1 MASLVMK
8 PSTPI
13 LQVLVVDDS
22 AVVRQ
27 TLAAILQSQPG
38 IRVTVAADAVIAL
51 ERLRRQ
57 RADVIVLDLE
67 MPRMDGLTFLRTLMR
82 TDPVPV
88 VVCSGRVGGGT
99 SDAMRA
105 LQEGAVEL
113 IAKPRA
119 GVRGFLEESAVLI
132 VDAVRAAAQTTMRP
146 RPGAAVRRVSHPRPR
161 GTAPRVVAIGAST
174 GGTEA
179 LRLLLGAL
187 PADMCGIAVVQHM
200 PSPFTRQFA
209 EHLNVISALN
219 VREAVHGEELCS
231 GTALISPGDRHMT
244 LRSHGTRLVVALHDG
259 PLVSRHRPSVDV
271 LFRSVAE
278 AAGPSAVGVILTG
291 MGSDG
296 ASGLLDMR
304 NAGAAT
310 IAQDEES
317 CVVFGMPREAI
328 TCGAVQAVLPL
339 DAIPAA
345 LAAAVTPRGIAR
357 VDSRHP
363 LDR

>member
-1 MASLVMK
+1 MRPPLH
-8 PSTPI
+8 
-13 LQVLVVDDS
+13 VLVVDDS

-27 TLAAILQSQPG
+27 TLRAILQSQPD
-38 IRVTVAADAVIAL
+38 IRVTVAADAVIAQ

-82 TDPVPV
+82 VDPVPV

-99 SDAMRA
+99 SDAMQA
-105 LQEGAVEL
+105 LREGAVEL
-113 IAKPRA
+113 IAKPRV

-132 VDAVRAAAQTTMRP
+132 VDAVRAAAQTTLRR
-146 RPGAAVRRVSHPRPR
+146 RPGSAPREVRPLRHHA
-161 GTAPRVVAIGAST
+161 TAPRVVAIGAST
-174 GGTEA
+174 GGTDA
-179 LRLLLGAL
+179 LRALLGAL
-187 PADMCGIAVVQHM
+187 PADMCAVAVVQHM

-209 EHLNVISALN
+209 EHLNEVSPLV
-219 VREAVHGEELCS
+219 VREAVDGDELRN
-231 GTALISPGDRHMT
+231 GTALVAPGDRHMT
-244 LRSHGTRLVVALHDG
+244 VRSSGTRMVVALHDG

-278 AAGPSAVGVILTG
+278 TIGASAVGVILTG
-291 MGSDG
+291 MGADG
-296 ASGLLDMR
+296 ATGLLEMR
-304 NAGAAT
+304 KAGATT

-328 TCGAVQAVLPL
+328 ARGAVEAVLPL

-345 LAAAVTPRGIAR
+345 LAAAVTAPAAGRR
-357 VDSRHP
+357 CK
-363 LDR
+363 

>member
-1 MASLVMK
+1 M
-8 PSTPI
+8 STPAAP
-13 LQVLVVDDS
+13 LHVLVVDDS

-27 TLAAILQSQPG
+27 TLAAILQSQPD
-38 IRVTVAADAVIAL
+38 IRVTVASDAVFAL
-51 ERLRRQ
+51 ERLQRQ

-82 TDPVPV
+82 ADPVPV

-99 SDAMRA
+99 SDALRA
-105 LQEGAVEL
+105 LHEGAVEL
-113 IAKPRA
+113 IAKPRV

-132 VDAVRAAAQTTMRP
+132 VDAVRAAAQTTLRR
-146 RPGAAVRRVSHPRPR
+146 RPGAVARRPTRLHPH
-161 GTAPRVVAIGAST
+161 TAAPRVVAIGAST

-179 LRLLLGAL
+179 LRTLLGAL

-209 EHLNVISALN
+209 EHLNEVSALQ
-219 VREAVHGEELCS
+219 VREAVHGDELRS
-231 GTALISPGDRHMT
+231 GTALVAPGDRHMT
-244 LRSHGTRLVVALHDG
+244 LRSSGTRLVVELHDG

-278 AAGPSAVGVILTG
+278 SARSSAVGVILTG
-291 MGSDG
+291 MGADG
-296 ASGLLDMR
+296 ATGLLEMR
-304 NAGAAT
+304 KAGATT
-310 IAQDEES
+310 IAQDENS

-328 TCGAVQAVLPL
+328 ARGAAEAVLPL

-345 LAAAVTPRGIAR
+345 LTDVGRAKRLS
-357 VDSRHP
+357 SRA
-363 LDR
+363 